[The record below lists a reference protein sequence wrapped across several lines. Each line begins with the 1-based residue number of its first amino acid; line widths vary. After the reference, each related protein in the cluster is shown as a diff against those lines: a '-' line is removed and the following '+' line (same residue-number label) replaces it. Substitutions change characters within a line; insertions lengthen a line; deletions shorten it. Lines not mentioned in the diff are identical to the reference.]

1 MPPNKYL
8 YGLKDV
14 SFNENKLKKTIF
26 DNCELNKMNLLGTE
40 LKGIDFSSCRFES
53 IDIDEFSAK
62 GLKVNSDQANF
73 FARYFLGLVIKY

>member
-1 MPPNKYL
+1 
-8 YGLKDV
+8 
-14 SFNENKLKKTIF
+14 
-26 DNCELNKMNLLGTE
+26 MNLLGTE